1 MKTKKIGL
9 YIHIPFC
16 RKICP
21 YCDFFKMVA
30 SLSYQDKYIDYLIKD
45 FNSLETDKIALIDT
59 IYIGGGTPSCLSVN
73 NLDRLLKTI
82 INRIGS
88 VTEFTI
94 ELNPE
99 DIDYELIRVLRKYPV
114 NRISI
119 GIQTFN
125 KKFQSLLNRYSDFE
139 DILEKMNLLRL
150 AGFTNIN
157 VDLMYGFAD
166 ETLDDLMI
174 DLEKMCL
181 LRPTHISTY
190 SLILEEKTIFYHE
203 YIKGN
208 FKLIDEDLESLMYY
222 EIIKYLTKYGFEHY
236 EISNFA
242 LSDFESKHNLTYW
255 QNREY
260 LAIGASAS
268 GYYDNY
274 RYKITP
280 KIIDYYRGIDNNQ
293 RSLVENEYV
302 DFETKMDEEI
312 MLGLRLIKG
321 ICLKNFSDKFGRD
334 LLDVY
339 PNCLEL
345 IDNGFLEIKNNYLR
359 ITANN
364 YYISNAI
371 IGKII

>member
-1 MKTKKIGL
+1 
-9 YIHIPFC
+9 
-16 RKICP
+16 
-21 YCDFFKMVA
+21 MVA
-30 SLSYQDKYIDYLIKD
+30 SSSYQDKYIDYLIKD
-45 FNSLETDKIALIDT
+45 FNSLDDNKITLIDT
-59 IYIGGGTPSCLSVN
+59 IYIGGGTPSSLSIS

-82 INRIGS
+82 SDKINS
-88 VTEFTI
+88 VNEFTM

-125 KKFQSLLNRYSDFE
+125 KKFQSLLNRYSDFD

-157 VDLMYGFAD
+157 IDLMYGFAA
-166 ETLDDLMI
+166 ETLDDLMV

-203 YIKGN
+203 YLKGN
-208 FKLIDEDLESLMYY
+208 LQLIDEDLESLMYY

-242 LSDFESKHNLTYW
+242 EKNFESKHNLAYW

-293 RSLVENEYV
+293 KTLAENEYV
-302 DFETKMDEEI
+302 DLETKMDEEI

-321 ICLKNFSDKFGRD
+321 ICLKSFFDKYGYD
-334 LLDVY
+334 LLEVY

-345 IDNGFLEIKNNYLR
+345 INQGFLEIKDNCLR
-359 ITANN
+359 ITSNN